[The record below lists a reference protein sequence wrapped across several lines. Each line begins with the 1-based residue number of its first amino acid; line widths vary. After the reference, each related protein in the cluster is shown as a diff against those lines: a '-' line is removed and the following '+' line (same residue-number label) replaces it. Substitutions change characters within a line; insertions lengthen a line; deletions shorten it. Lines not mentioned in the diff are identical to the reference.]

1 MTEFQVH
8 SAGLSGKRRKHRK
21 PLAQLKHWVLQ
32 KVLNRLHQKKLKPHQ
47 HQRLHLQQ
55 RVLRYRMCHP

>member
-21 PLAQLKHWVLQ
+21 PLAQLRHWVLQ
-32 KVLNRLHQKKLKPHQ
+32 KVLNRLHQKKLKPHRY
-47 HQRLHLQQ
+47 QRLHLQQ
-55 RVLRYRMCHP
+55 RVLTYRMCHP